1 MEITIENFEEKFDII
16 SKSIRSAEFIAFD
29 TEFSGHTTGF
39 QDKPHEFDTLDDKY
53 RKNRSAVKKFL
64 AFQIGITTFIWSN
77 MKKKYIGRPFNF
89 LVYPRSLL
97 RERYHHVNVSEINF
111 FFQIE

>member
-1 MEITIENFEEKFDII
+1 MEITIENFDETFEVLA
-16 SKSIRSAEFIAFD
+16 KSIHSCEFIAFD
-29 TEFSGHTTGF
+29 TEFSGSKTGIA
-39 QDKPHEFDTLDDKY
+39 DKPHEFDTLDDKY
-53 RKNRSAVKKFL
+53 RKNSSAVKKYL

-97 RERYHHVNVSEINF
+97 QDRYHHVSVS
-111 FFQIE
+111 